1 MTAQSLNEVQDQ
13 AESLDLLY
21 AADVAHRSAQLAE
34 AARGLLVSVMA
45 GLSILAAAW
54 HSAANAVAIAGVFVA
69 IATEVFWPFVS
80 RHATTRAALIQE
92 TFDTTVFGLDWNP
105 ELGSPLPVANVV
117 KLARKY
123 KRDTDKHR
131 WYVDVSGLPRPLAVM
146 ICQRQNLMWDA
157 DLRTLWARIL
167 ITGLSAW
174 IAIGTI
180 TSLIADWTV
189 RDLVVRWLA
198 PSLALILY
206 AGRLAWAHWSIAVNK
221 SGLRQEVDAQL
232 AQLTVPAAVAESNR
246 LMDEA
251 RRRQNA
257 IFALRDRME
266 RVPQRLYEKHRAE
279 DQDAHER
286 DAEAIRQRL
295 LR

>member
-1 MTAQSLNEVQDQ
+1 MTGQSVNELQDQ
-13 AESLDLLY
+13 AENLDLLY
-21 AADVAHRSAQLAE
+21 AADVVHRSAQLAE
-34 AARGLLVSVMA
+34 AARGVLVSLMA
-45 GLSILAAAW
+45 GFSVLAAVW

-69 IATEVFWPFVS
+69 IATEVFWPLVS
-80 RHATTRAALIQE
+80 RHATKRAALIQE
-92 TFDTTVFGLDWNP
+92 AFDTTVLGLRWNP
-105 ELGSPLPVANVV
+105 QLGSPLPVATVV

-123 KRDTDKHR
+123 KRETDKRR
-131 WYVDVSGLPRPLAVM
+131 WYVDVSGLPHPLAVM

-157 DLRTLWARIL
+157 DLRTHWARIL
-167 ITGLSAW
+167 FTSLSAW

-180 TSLIADWTV
+180 ASLVADWTV

-206 AGRLAWAHWSIAVNK
+206 TSRLAWAHWSIAVKK
-221 SGLRQEVDAQL
+221 SRLRQEVDAQL
-232 AQLTVPAAVAESNR
+232 AQLTAPAAVVGADQ

-251 RRRQNA
+251 RLRQDA
-257 IFALRDRME
+257 IFALRDRVE

-286 DAEAIRQRL
+286 DAGAIRQRM